1 MELLNKLAKALQE
14 SLQKW
19 LEEAET
25 KAKKREENEPLT
37 EEDPFTTFERIEQK
51 ISLEEKTS
59 SKEKDPKSTQIELDD
74 EAFERELSELKKK
87 FNEQ

>member
-25 KAKKREENEPLT
+25 KAKKREQNEPMT
-37 EEDPFTTFERIEQK
+37 EEDPFTTFERIEKK
-51 ISLEEKTS
+51 IGAEQEHSPIK
-59 SKEKDPKSTQIELDD
+59 KDPKSTQVELDD
-74 EAFERELSELKKK
+74 EAFETELLELKKK
-87 FNEQ
+87 FNEK